1 MKLKK
6 VAENYREEVISY
18 KKANQ
23 QLQAYKVKNQDA
35 RESEVKL
42 IAAESR
48 LSYLE
53 TVIATQTTA
62 LRDMDLSTMREIK
75 KGNQTES

>member
-1 MKLKK
+1 VKLKL
-6 VAENYREEVISY
+6 VAENCREEVISY

-23 QLQAYKVKNQDA
+23 QLKAYKVNNQDA

-53 TVIATQTTA
+53 RVIAAQTTA
-62 LRDMDLSTMREIK
+62 LRDMELSTMREIK
-75 KGNQTES
+75 KGNQSES